1 MKTIEEKYAE
11 HEIPEDIKDYITD
24 PYLLVLKI
32 DSLNKKL
39 EREERQV
46 ARRKRRN
53 QLAQKVFISERD
65 ILKQEESC
73 LDEML
78 EILNDCLELL
88 TSTVEALTESNYE
101 ELIKVVDFLVVQYL
115 ENKGYVAGRI
125 ETLNHAVDG
134 FTYVDYRHENTHAA
148 VKEFL
153 TKKLDSMKKQKQLE
167 KREEM

>member
-1 MKTIEEKYAE
+1 MNKEFTVTNK
-11 HEIPEDIKDYITD
+11 
-24 PYLLVLKI
+24 VLI
-32 DSLNKKL
+32 IFF
-39 EREERQV
+39 V
-46 ARRKRRN
+46 I
-53 QLAQKVFISERD
+53 VI
-65 ILKQEESC
+65 ILS
-73 LDEML
+73 
-78 EILNDCLELL
+78 
-88 TSTVEALTESNYE
+88 STVEALTESNYE